1 MTFKI
6 CAVIPGRGASE
17 ALNLIEE
24 AEKQRADL
32 LEMRLDYLREQ
43 SQLEQIIKTTK
54 LPVIATNR
62 PKGQGGMY
70 AGSEETRKSLLLKAA
85 DAGASYVDI
94 ELGSNQLREFTTQCK
109 TIGVRL
115 IVSHHDFVATPSL
128 KKLDSIFKSELKA
141 GADICKIV
149 TTAQRFEDNLT
160 CLNFQAKSC
169 KKHATICFA
178 MGSLGRS
185 SRILSPIYGGSFA
198 YASVKFG
205 RETAPGQLTIQEMRG
220 IHAILGVT

>member
-17 ALNLIEE
+17 VLNLIEE
-24 AEKQRADL
+24 AEKQRVDL
-32 LEMRLDYLREQ
+32 LEIRLDYLREQ
-43 SQLEQIIKTTK
+43 TQLEQIIKATK

-62 PKGQGGMY
+62 PKSRGGMY
-70 AGSEETRKSLLLKAA
+70 VGSDETRKSLLLKAT

-94 ELGSNQLREFTTQCK
+94 ELGSNQLGEFTTQCK
-109 TIGVRL
+109 TIGVKL
-115 IVSHHDFVATPSL
+115 IVSYHDFDATPSL
-128 KKLDSIFKSELKA
+128 KKLDSIFKSELKR

-160 CLNFQAKSC
+160 CLNFQAKSS

-178 MGSLGRS
+178 MGRLGRS

-198 YASVKFG
+198 YASIKFG
-205 RETAPGQLTIQEMRG
+205 KETAPGQLTIQEMRR
-220 IHAILGVT
+220 IHHILGVT